1 MVKDIVVEEDLNPE
15 VDKPGRRMKLD
26 ARNVSVE
33 KEMPDIDWD
42 KESVPLEPTPGTYC
56 THGTGQSARRKKKKQ
71 NCELN
76 ISCSH
81 GQMFDRYTLNTLLG
95 WQVKGRDM

>member
-26 ARNVSVE
+26 ARAQSVE

-42 KESVPLEPTPGTYC
+42 KESVPLQPTPGETVRP
-56 THGTGQSARRKKKKQ
+56 TPAHA
-71 NCELN
+71 
-76 ISCSH
+76 
-81 GQMFDRYTLNTLLG
+81 RYTLRPLQPTPG
-95 WQVKGRDM
+95 KQSVPIQPTPGK